1 MSNVVTFPRRNLR
14 PQRPSYVGSARQ
26 VEGRIA
32 ILETIAKI
40 TVRDSAFTPY
50 EQAALLA
57 KLRTAIRAECVAHK
71 LSPEEQFETMR
82 YAERLLDD
90 ILESV
95 ND

>member
-14 PQRPSYVGSARQ
+14 SHHPYYVGSARQ

-71 LSPEEQFETMR
+71 LSPDEQFETMR

-90 ILESV
+90 ILDSIH
-95 ND
+95 D

>member
-1 MSNVVTFPRRNLR
+1 MSNIVAFPRRNLR
-14 PQRPSYVGSARQ
+14 PPRPFYVGSARQ

-40 TVRDSAFTPY
+40 TVRDGAFTPY

-71 LSPEEQFETMR
+71 LSPEEQIETMR
-82 YAERLLDD
+82 YAERLFDD

>member
-1 MSNVVTFPRRNLR
+1 MGNIVTFPRRNLR
-14 PQRPSYVGSARQ
+14 PPRPSYVGSARQ

-40 TVRDSAFTPY
+40 TFRDSAFTPY

-57 KLRTAIRAECVAHK
+57 KLRTAIRSECVNHK
-71 LSPEEQFETMR
+71 LSPEEQFETIR
-82 YAERLLDD
+82 YAERLLHD
-90 ILESV
+90 ILDSL

>member
-1 MSNVVTFPRRNLR
+1 MGNIVTFPRRNLR
-14 PQRPSYVGSARQ
+14 PPRPSYVGSARQ

-57 KLRTAIRAECVAHK
+57 KLRTAMRAECVTHK
-71 LSPEEQFETMR
+71 LAPEEQLETMR
-82 YAERLLDD
+82 YAERLLHD
-90 ILESV
+90 ILDSL